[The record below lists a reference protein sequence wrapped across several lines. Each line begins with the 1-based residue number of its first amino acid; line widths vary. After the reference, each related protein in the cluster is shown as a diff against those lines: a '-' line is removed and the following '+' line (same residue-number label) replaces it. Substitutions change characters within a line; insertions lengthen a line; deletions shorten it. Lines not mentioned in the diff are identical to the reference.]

1 LLFGQKA
8 KQIRQNVIVNQI
20 VQESPEQIA
29 KKIIDLNTQISNL
42 QTQLAAKD
50 QLLEQLKDDN
60 EDFVAV
66 GSLRSEIELLNSKID
81 DKNLD
86 ILHLNLENEKE
97 R

>member
-86 ILHLNLENEKE
+86 ILNLNLENEKE

>member
-1 LLFGQKA
+1 M
-8 KQIRQNVIVNQI
+8 IVNQI

>member
-1 LLFGQKA
+1 M
-8 KQIRQNVIVNQI
+8 IVNQI

-50 QLLEQLKDDN
+50 QLFEQLKDDN

>member
-1 LLFGQKA
+1 M
-8 KQIRQNVIVNQI
+8 IVNQI

-86 ILHLNLENEKE
+86 ILNLNLEN
-97 R
+97 

>member
-1 LLFGQKA
+1 M
-8 KQIRQNVIVNQI
+8 IVNQI

-86 ILHLNLENEKE
+86 ILNLNLENEKE